1 MKKIFYL
8 FVIIFA
14 TSCQTLNYQVRNYE
28 DDEAYWQ
35 HGELFWSPPVQ
46 PEKPPVSSDDYYG
59 TSKYQIAPYTN
70 YYDYNY
76 YNRPYVFTP
85 HQEVIFVP
93 NPKPTIQNGQGPTN
107 KPTNN
112 RSGGTQNGGTTH
124 IKRP

>member
-8 FVIIFA
+8 FVVLI
-14 TSCQTLNYQVRNYE
+14 TYSCATLNYQVRGYE

-35 HGELFWSPPVQ
+35 PGELFWSPPVQ

-59 TSKYQIAPYTN
+59 TSRYQIAPYTN

-76 YNRPYVFTP
+76 FNRPYVYTP
-85 HQEVIFVP
+85 YQQVIVRP
-93 NPKPTIQNGQGPTN
+93 EPKPSIQNGQGPVN
-107 KPTNN
+107 KPSNN
-112 RSGGTQNGGTTH
+112 RSGGTTPKVTH

>member
-8 FVIIFA
+8 FVVLI
-14 TSCQTLNYQVRNYE
+14 TSSCATLNYQVRGYE

-35 HGELFWSPPVQ
+35 PGELFWSPPVQ

-59 TSKYQIAPYTN
+59 TSRYQIAPYTN

-76 YNRPYVFTP
+76 YNRPYVYTP
-85 HQEVIFVP
+85 YQQVIVKP
-93 NPKPTIQNGQGPTN
+93 EPKPSIQNGQGPVS
-107 KPTNN
+107 KPS
-112 RSGGTQNGGTTH
+112 RSGYTNPGVTH